1 MIVFT
6 LRLTLIVR
14 RAMSKLISHVP
25 SSVLAAFSDATGTFS
40 LGCRFLF
47 VRLSLEFLDS
57 CGNFMFGSKSITS
70 GPK

>member
-1 MIVFT
+1 MT
-6 LRLTLIVR
+6 WAVR
-14 RAMSKLISHVP
+14 TAKLISHIP

-47 VRLSLEFLDS
+47 VRLSLDLMDS
-57 CGNFMFGSKSITS
+57 RGNFMFGSKSMTS

>member
-1 MIVFT
+1 MT
-6 LRLTLIVR
+6 WAVR
-14 RAMSKLISHVP
+14 TAKLISHVP

-47 VRLSLEFLDS
+47 DRLSLDLMDS
-57 CGNFMFGSKSITS
+57 RGNFMFGSKSMTS